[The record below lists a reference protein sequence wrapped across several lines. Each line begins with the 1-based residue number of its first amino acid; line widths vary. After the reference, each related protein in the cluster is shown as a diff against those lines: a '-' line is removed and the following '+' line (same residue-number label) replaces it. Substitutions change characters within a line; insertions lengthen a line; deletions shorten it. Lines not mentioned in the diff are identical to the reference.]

1 MKGVGILGKS
11 KLDEIKSKF
20 QLIEGW
26 AKDGLSDEQISRNLG
41 ISKVTFYKYK
51 ASCPELNERLKRS
64 KEVVDYEVENALYKS
79 AINGNVSAMI
89 FWLKNRK
96 PSKWRDRREH
106 SELELMKKELE
117 LRERKLKLEEQKLED
132 LKNKILNIDINIID

>member
-1 MKGVGILGKS
+1 MGKS
-11 KLDEIKSKF
+11 KFEEIKEKF
-20 QLIEGW
+20 PLIEGW
-26 AKDGLSDEQISRNLG
+26 AKEGLTDEQISRNLG

-51 ASCPELNERLKRS
+51 ASCSELSELLKKS

-79 AINGNVSAMI
+79 AIGGNVSAMI
-89 FWLKNRK
+89 FWLKNRR
-96 PSKWRDRREH
+96 PDKWRDKREH
-106 SELELMKKELE
+106 SEIELMKKELQ

>member
-1 MKGVGILGKS
+1 MGKS

-26 AKDGLSDEQISRNLG
+26 AREGLSDEQISRNLG

-51 ASCPELNERLKRS
+51 SSCSELNERLKKS

-79 AINGNVSAMI
+79 AMSGNVSAMI

-96 PSKWRDRREH
+96 PSQWRDRREH
-106 SELELMKKELE
+106 SELELMRKELE

-132 LKNKILNIDINIID
+132 LKNKILNIDINIVD